1 MKSFL
6 NILTLALM
14 SVGMAGM
21 ALAVSP
27 SQKPRLGK
35 ISNDQVIDVNN
46 IRMFVTNQ
54 GSFAWDLATGASGLE
69 FPKGTGKTAVFAS
82 GPWIAGKV
90 NGEIRVAI
98 AEYSFEFAPGP
109 ILPDGTPADP
119 QLDRYRV
126 YKISKGD
133 GPENPDYAPDF
144 PGRRLC

>member
-14 SVGMAGM
+14 SVSMAGV

-35 ISNDQVIDVNN
+35 ISTDQFFDVNN
-46 IRMFVTNQ
+46 ISMRVTNQ
-54 GSFAWDLATGASGLE
+54 GSFAFDPATGGPGLE
-69 FPKGTGKTAVFAS
+69 FPKGTGKTAVYAA

-90 NGEIRVAI
+90 NGELRVAI
-98 AEYSFEFAPGP
+98 AEYSFEYAPGP

-119 QLDRYRV
+119 APRPLSRV
-126 YKISKGD
+126 
-133 GPENPDYAPDF
+133 
-144 PGRRLC
+144 